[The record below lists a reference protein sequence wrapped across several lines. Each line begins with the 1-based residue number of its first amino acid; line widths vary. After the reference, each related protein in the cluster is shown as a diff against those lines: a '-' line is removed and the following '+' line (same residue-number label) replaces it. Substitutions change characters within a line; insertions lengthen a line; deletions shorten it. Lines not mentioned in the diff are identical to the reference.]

1 MSQPARLACW
11 AGAGREG
18 RTPAAKRCPHH
29 RWPASRTRGGRP
41 GRLNAGASLTTLY
54 MWKIARPKESPCR
67 FLSLG
72 VRAFSTGRA
81 VFDYRGVAGEMAIV
95 AANTGSVEL
104 AYGGRREASPRCQL
118 ESLCCWALLL
128 QDFLPLK
135 IPSHPSLWPWEVVI
149 ALRLAR
155 SSSLVT
161 ATAGLGIVADDP
173 NEITFKGIPAVFL
186 FIVTTPSSSLFH
198 LLLLT

>member
-41 GRLNAGASLTTLY
+41 GRSNAGASLTTLY
-54 MWKIARPKESPCR
+54 RWKIARPKESPCR

>member
-1 MSQPARLACW
+1 ML
-11 AGAGREG
+11 GA
-18 RTPAAKRCPHH
+18 
-29 RWPASRTRGGRP
+29 
-41 GRLNAGASLTTLY
+41 
-54 MWKIARPKESPCR
+54 
-67 FLSLG
+67 
-72 VRAFSTGRA
+72 RAFSTGRA
-81 VFDYRGVAGEMAIV
+81 VLDYREAAREIAIV

-104 AYGGRREASPRCQL
+104 AYGGRREAGPRCRMK
-118 ESLCCWALLL
+118 SLYCWALLL

-135 IPSHPSLWPWEVVI
+135 IPSYSLLWPWEVVI

-173 NEITFKGIPAVFL
+173 PETTFEVIPGVFL